1 MISIILIICSHLGCS
16 FDDLN
21 TEKLRMAAREN
32 NFETDMFYFDPKTI
46 DWEDYLTNIH
56 FPGVVKYVFK

>member
-1 MISIILIICSHLGCS
+1 
-16 FDDLN
+16 
-21 TEKLRMAAREN
+21 MAAREN
-32 NFETDMFYFDPKTI
+32 NLETDMFYFDPKKI